1 MKNKLRSI
9 IAAILCASLLCGCSA
24 DQKPAE
30 IPADSETAVSS
41 DVSVHSGSFHSIS
54 GVVPRSGAFR
64 N

>member
-30 IPADSETAVSS
+30 IPADFETAVSS
-41 DVSVHSGSFHSIS
+41 DISDSGSFHSIS
-54 GVVPRSGAFR
+54 GVVPRSGTFR
-64 N
+64 K